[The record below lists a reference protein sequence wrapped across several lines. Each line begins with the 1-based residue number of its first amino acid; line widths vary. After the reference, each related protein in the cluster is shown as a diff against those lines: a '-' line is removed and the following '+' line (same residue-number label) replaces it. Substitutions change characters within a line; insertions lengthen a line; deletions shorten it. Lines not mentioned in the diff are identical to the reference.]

1 MFQNANSHSLKANLL
16 QLFLYVGI
24 FVSLSYLLLLL
35 ALLLTPKKEKEIFV
49 QNPESGLGLGQCHW
63 IGGSMGQ
70 YSGLKWG
77 YSGSTM
83 FDFSNGAGDTWAA
96 VEPQKGVFDFGQI
109 HGEVNYVKYRGQKII
124 LTLHAFMLLDKLH
137 NIPKWALD
145 EGVEAVVTSSCG
157 NLTHYRNTPTYKWY
171 DPTNTN
177 TIKNSVK
184 PLWNN
189 PQFVDQSEA
198 TLLTSSG
205 AVTTDLNQVE
215 SVRFITK
222 NAVVWDPKFRE
233 LFANALRAMKRE
245 FQADIDD
252 GTIAAIN
259 MMSGGNDGECTFK
272 IACYPWDT
280 GCTPDV
286 INPQCPIIQSM
297 AKFVQ
302 KQYYPNMTV
311 EQVTQDV
318 IAKRSDCNP
327 NNVIPGNKVQLCT
340 QTDQSKCPTER
351 ASACFVFDDYF
362 IQAVKE
368 MISTY
373 VEIFAPT
380 PLVWQYGNGLTGTGR
395 VSGILQDWMNSNY
408 QYNIWFKFAGWGSR
422 DRSFWSK
429 GFNNFGNAGAHG
441 YEPDVPSNFS
451 KNFYKSYAQTW
462 CNNYLS
468 KECKVD
474 INCLIDE
481 CKTSPLDTEAVGRR
495 AAAIA
500 VKRGIVDD
508 RSSLLCMQEA
518 FFKDPITDTDND
530 GLKENQYYFNPS
542 DNDPN
547 CSTSEINVRDY
558 GVGFCPGFL
567 NSIME
572 ANIPKYPNS
581 TFAPS
586 PTTTVR
592 PTSTSIPTNP
602 PTTRPTV
609 VPTATATV
617 IPTATATPGSG
628 GINFSCTGVD
638 PVHAS
643 ICSND
648 ATGLTVNTPKTLVS
662 VCTADRKCEYVC
674 NNGYVF
680 NNGSCNLTSSPSP
693 SSNYSCIGT
702 VPIHSQACSGYQTGL
717 TMNMNLRLI
726 DNCSGNV
733 LCAYV
738 CSNGY
743 HRVNQQC
750 VANTSPTPTPT
761 VTPTATP
768 TPNSNNQNQTSY
780 ACYDRCQYDSQ
791 CNNSLLCRSVDGT
804 NRCINLECP
813 KDTDCSCNPTNPK
826 DPGLPK
832 SGYMPLP
839 FRILIVLTALGFLGT
854 ITFMLKRKRG

>member
-16 QLFLYVGI
+16 QLLLYVGI

-63 IGGSMGQ
+63 IGGPFDSNPGIE
-70 YSGLKWG
+70 WG
-77 YSGSTM
+77 YASSTY
-83 FDFSNGAGDTWAA
+83 FDFSNGEGDSWAA
-96 VEPQKGVFDFGQI
+96 VEPQQGVFRFDQI
-109 HGEVNYVKYRGQKII
+109 RRTVDYVRSKNKQII
-124 LTLHAFMLLDKLH
+124 LQIQTSANANKEH
-137 NIPKWALD
+137 NVPKWAID
-145 EGVEAVVTSSCG
+145 QGVEMYVSAACG
-157 NLTHYRNTPTYKWY
+157 DTNFYRNKSVNKWY
-171 DPTNTN
+171 DNTS
-177 TIKNSVK
+177 THTLKNSVK
-184 PLWNN
+184 PVWDN
-189 PQFVDQSEA
+189 PQFVDKSDA
-198 TLLTSSG
+198 TLLTANG
-205 AVTTDLNQVE
+205 AVTTDLSLVDRVQFVNK
-215 SVRFITK
+215 IP
-222 NAVVWDPKFRE
+222 AVWDPKYRE
-233 LFANALRAMKRE
+233 LYRNTLRAMKQE
-245 FQADIDD
+245 FQQDIDD
-252 GTIAAIN
+252 GIVVAVN
-259 MMSGGNDGECTFK
+259 MMSGGQDGECVLGYK
-272 IACYPWDT
+272 CAVWDT
-280 GCTPDV
+280 GCIPDV
-286 INPQCPIIQSM
+286 VNPQCPLIQSM

-302 KQYYPNMTV
+302 KQHYPSLTID
-311 EQVTQDV
+311 QVARDIV
-318 IAKRSDCNP
+318 AKKSNCDP
-327 NNVIPGNKVQLCT
+327 SNVIPGNKVQLCT
-340 QTDQSKCPTER
+340 QTDQSKCPTAER
-351 ASACFVFDDYF
+351 GSACYVFDDYF

-368 MISTY
+368 IIKMY

-380 PLVWQYGNGLTGTGR
+380 PLVWQQGNGISGTGR
-395 VSGILQDWMNSNY
+395 VSSVLQTWMNDNY
-408 QYNIWFKFAGWGSR
+408 QYNFWFKFNGWGSR
-422 DRSFWSK
+422 DRQMWSR
-429 GFNNFGNAGAHG
+429 GFNNYSNIGAHG
-441 YEPDVPSNFS
+441 YEPDHPNNFT
-451 KNFYKSYAQTW
+451 KDYYKANAQTW
-462 CNNYLS
+462 CDNYLS
-468 KECKVD
+468 KECRGD
-474 INCLIDE
+474 INCLPVE
-481 CKTSPLDTEAVGRR
+481 CSTNPLNTEAVGRR

-500 VKRGIVDD
+500 VQRGIVDD
-508 RSSLLCMQEA
+508 KSSLLCMQDD
-518 FFKDPITDTDND
+518 FFLDSAIDTDSD
-530 GLKENQYYFNPS
+530 GLKENKYYFNPT
-542 DNDPN
+542 DQDPN
-547 CSTSEINVRDY
+547 CSSSEVNVRDF

-567 NSIME
+567 NSIMK
-572 ANIPKYPNS
+572 ANAMKYPNS

-602 PTTRPTV
+602 PTARPTV

-617 IPTATATPGSG
+617 IPTATPGSG

-693 SSNYSCIGT
+693 GSNYSCIGT
-702 VPIHSQACSGYQTGL
+702 VPTHSQACSGYQTGL

-768 TPNSNNQNQTSY
+768 TPNSNNQNQTNY

-839 FRILIVLTALGFLGT
+839 FRILIILTALGFLGT